1 MAPTVTT
8 LPLLAVRLI
17 LDLARENADGLTAT
31 EVLGS
36 RESPVAEPPA
46 PALPS
51 GIVTTL
57 ETAAHG
63 PLIDGGYQVALQPDD
78 ATALSSWCRAIA
90 PLVNR
95 AHAGVLLVAADT
107 IDAAE

>member
-1 MAPTVTT
+1 MALKVLT
-8 LPLLAVRLI
+8 LPLLAVRLM
-17 LDLARENADGLTAT
+17 LDLARET
-31 EVLGS
+31 
-36 RESPVAEPPA
+36 

-57 ETAAHG
+57 ETAASG
-63 PLIDGGYQVALQPDD
+63 GSTDGSYQVALQPDD

-90 PLVNR
+90 PLVNP